1 MSKHGRFKA
10 RRFEARR
17 FKARRFTT
25 RSFTTPRFVGTGVAA
40 LCIMGAR
47 TYRELLVYQGCSE
60 LRRDVQ
66 ALLELPRAR
75 MDRKFCEQLRN
86 AVRSPPRN
94 IAEGLGRYNPGECVQ
109 FMDVAIASLDETDN
123 HLRDGVESG
132 YFPPDAEP

>member
-1 MSKHGRFKA
+1 
-10 RRFEARR
+10 
-17 FKARRFTT
+17 
-25 RSFTTPRFVGTGVAA
+25 
-40 LCIMGAR
+40 MGAR
-47 TYRELLVYQGCSE
+47 TYRELLVYQRCSE

-75 MDRKFCEQLRN
+75 MDRKFCEQLRD

-94 IAEGLGRYNPGECVQ
+94 IAEGFGRYNPGEFVQ

-132 YFPPDAEP
+132 YFPPDRGALTIKLCAECRWLSVRLRTYLIGEAKRRRNNRR